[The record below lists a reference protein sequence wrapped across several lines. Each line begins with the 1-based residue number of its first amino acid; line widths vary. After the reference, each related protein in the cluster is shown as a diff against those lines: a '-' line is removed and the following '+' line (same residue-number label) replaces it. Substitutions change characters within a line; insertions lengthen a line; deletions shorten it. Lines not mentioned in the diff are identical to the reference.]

1 MKKKFLSLMMAAAV
15 VASTSV
21 SAFAAENGQNY
32 DIGEE
37 GQDHKVTITGDIEDA
52 KGATVPGTISVTVPT
67 AVSFTIDKSGK
78 FSAGT
83 IEVVNR
89 NTNQDK
95 VEVVV
100 KKFTDT
106 NPTGGIVLVKES
118 DLDGDTVQDSNDK
131 KYVSLKLTGDTSV
144 QLVSNSGAQGTGLV
158 DAGGT
163 EIQEDANTSLGKAW
177 NGSNLKLKLTG
188 RTKSNYSAP
197 TQGNSIKNE
206 FSLLLKI
213 QKAPKNS

>member
-1 MKKKFLSLMMAAAV
+1 MKKKLLSLVLAGAM

-37 GQDHKVTITGDIEDA
+37 GQDHKVTVTGDIEDSQ
-52 KGATVPGTISVTVPT
+52 GATVPGTISVTVPT
-67 AVSFTIDKSGK
+67 TVSFTIDSSKN

-118 DLDGDTVQDSNDK
+118 DLDTEDNRDSADK
-131 KYVSLKLTGDTSV
+131 KHVSLKLTGDTSV
-144 QLVSNSGAQGTGLV
+144 QLVSNSGTAGTGLV
-158 DAGGT
+158 NASGA
-163 EIQEDANTSLGKAW
+163 EIAKDANTSLGQAW

-188 RTKSNYSAP
+188 RIRNDYEVPAAGS
-197 TQGNSIKNE
+197 SIKNE

-213 QKAPKNS
+213 QKAK

>member
-1 MKKKFLSLMMAAAV
+1 MKKKLLSLVLAGAM

-106 NPTGGIVLVKES
+106 NPNGGIVLVKES
-118 DLDGDTVQDSNDK
+118 DLDSESTQDSENK
-131 KYVSLKLTGDTSV
+131 KHVSLKLTGYTSV
-144 QLVSNSGAQGTGLV
+144 QLVSNSGSEDTGLV
-158 DAGGT
+158 DADGT
-163 EIQEDANTSLGKAW
+163 EIEEDANTSLGQAW

-188 RTKSNYSAP
+188 RTKSTYNPPA
-197 TQGNSIKNE
+197 QGKSIQNE
-206 FSLLLKI
+206 FNLLLKI
-213 QKAPKNS
+213 QKATK